1 MGDAESPQGKL
12 TRRVTNVNDVNV
24 AVPNPNN
31 IRVAVRIRPF
41 NAKELSEGSAA
52 ETVLEVEDSTVIA
65 RPEFG
70 RGEKRYNF
78 DSVFKSMDPT
88 KEGSQADVFQELG
101 IPILENAL
109 DAYNGCIM
117 AYGQTGSGKSYSVCS
132 LPLAS
137 RVKDIDMEEGTAP
150 RGWTIRRLR
159 DLVSMNVSQ
168 ASGGSGSYPAAD
180 QRCKSDGSPLEAKQE
195 TKKAAKAL
203 RFQESADF
211 MSPMSHSSRLSHCTS
226 SSLSSPSSPGL
237 PTKNVVSNWSMDS
250 SEQQLEEEEDRKLQ
264 LSMEAASAKR
274 EKEKKKFSVAC
285 VRSQEPPPLERIRPE
300 MSKLWNR
307 RARNTSEDDCSSL
320 STRLPQG
327 GRISL

>member
-1 MGDAESPQGKL
+1 
-12 TRRVTNVNDVNV
+12 
-24 AVPNPNN
+24 
-31 IRVAVRIRPF
+31 
-41 NAKELSEGSAA
+41 
-52 ETVLEVEDSTVIA
+52 
-65 RPEFG
+65 
-70 RGEKRYNF
+70 
-78 DSVFKSMDPT
+78 MDPT

-117 AYGQTGSGKSYSVCS
+117 AYGQTGSGKSYS
-132 LPLAS
+132 
-137 RVKDIDMEEGTAP
+137 
-150 RGWTIRRLR
+150 
-159 DLVSMNVSQ
+159 
-168 ASGGSGSYPAAD
+168 
-180 QRCKSDGSPLEAKQE
+180 E

-285 VRSQEPPPLERIRPE
+285 EPPPLERIRPE

>member
-1 MGDAESPQGKL
+1 MAAAMGHCIHGVDDEYL
-12 TRRVTNVNDVNV
+12 DMEDL
-24 AVPNPNN
+24 
-31 IRVAVRIRPF
+31 F
-41 NAKELSEGSAA
+41 
-52 ETVLEVEDSTVIA
+52 ETIEP
-65 RPEFG
+65 PE
-70 RGEKRYNF
+70 
-78 DSVFKSMDPT
+78 P
-88 KEGSQADVFQELG
+88 
-101 IPILENAL
+101 
-109 DAYNGCIM
+109 
-117 AYGQTGSGKSYSVCS
+117 
-132 LPLAS
+132 
-137 RVKDIDMEEGTAP
+137 EEGTAP